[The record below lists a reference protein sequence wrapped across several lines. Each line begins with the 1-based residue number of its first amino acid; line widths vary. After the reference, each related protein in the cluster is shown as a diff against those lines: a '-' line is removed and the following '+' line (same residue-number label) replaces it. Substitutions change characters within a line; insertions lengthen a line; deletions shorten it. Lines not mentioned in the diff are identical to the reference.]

1 MLTTQTNTAPATPP
15 TTATPIAS
23 INPVAPF
30 AAKSEIALP
39 GVEEGEL
46 EEPAE
51 EGAPEMSA
59 AGLEGV
65 KGAVAVGAAVADR
78 ATGNEGGGV
87 SGGRKRRRVVERQ
100 EIQEKGKER
109 REEKRRGEGRKG
121 GRTAFEEE
129 ASASTNNASAGVRR
143 HSDRG
148 KRARPSE

>member
-1 MLTTQTNTAPATPP
+1 MNIGINKKFVFVRAANRGYAKAKVLSFITSQAHLPSSHKQFYNFVPMLTTQTNTAPATPP

-30 AAKSEIALP
+30 AAKSDIALP

-65 KGAVAVGAAVADR
+65 KGAVAVGAAVAER
-78 ATGNEGGGV
+78 ETGNRGGGV
-87 SGGRKRRRVVERQ
+87 SVGRTRRR
-100 EIQEKGKER
+100 G
-109 REEKRRGEGRKG
+109 
-121 GRTAFEEE
+121 
-129 ASASTNNASAGVRR
+129 
-143 HSDRG
+143 
-148 KRARPSE
+148 